1 MGCNWERDPAHAIRW
16 DWKRDMAIT
25 VNGRDMKDAVIKTDQ
40 YEMRIL
46 ELLPDHLKLSIKE
59 TAGHPFNFVPR
70 FVTLVYPEGPL
81 NARDTGIIVVAAG
94 KTVEPIIEF
103 ERKIRIE
110 TFIRME
116 LQYARKKLA
125 TIAVE

>member
-1 MGCNWERDPAHAIRW
+1 
-16 DWKRDMAIT
+16 MAIT
-25 VNGRDMKDAVIKTDQ
+25 VNGKDMKDAVIKTEQ
-40 YEMRIL
+40 FEMRIL

-59 TAGHPFNFVPR
+59 TAGQPFNFVPR

-81 NARDTGIIVVAAG
+81 NAKDTGIIVVGAG
-94 KTVEPIIEF
+94 KTIETVIAF

-110 TFIRME
+110 TFIRMD

>member
-1 MGCNWERDPAHAIRW
+1 METAHAIRW
-16 DWKRDMAIT
+16 DWRGDMAIT
-25 VNGRDMKDAVIKTDQ
+25 VNGKEMKDAVIKTDQ

-46 ELLPDHLKLSIKE
+46 ELLPDHLKLGIKE
-59 TAGHPFNFVPR
+59 TAGQPFNFVPR

-81 NARDTGIIVVAAG
+81 NAKDTGIIVVGAG
-94 KTVEPIIEF
+94 KTIEPVIQF